1 MNIEKFNEEFKNFI
15 KEVSDYLTDN
25 ILNCLY
31 DQELVNTA
39 TNDLDILLNRF
50 LDKIAVNYPN
60 DFSIKCEIDP
70 EYYSRYDCCGN
81 EYEDLTTNNTIKV
94 SFYYKD
100 ELIKTT
106 NDFYAYAFPI
116 INSYNINLID
126 TFNISI
132 NCD

>member
-1 MNIEKFNEEFKNFI
+1 MKIEKFNEEFEKFI

-25 ILNCLY
+25 VLNYSC
-31 DQELVNTA
+31 DQKLVNTA

-50 LDKIAVNYPN
+50 LDEIGVNYPN

-81 EYEDLTTNNTIKV
+81 EYKELTTNNTIKV

-100 ELIKTT
+100 EIKIETT
-106 NDFYAYAFPI
+106 NELYAYAFPI
-116 INSYNINLID
+116 INAFNIN
-126 TFNISI
+126 I